1 MVSENFPF
9 FYSSLDRLYYIFCL
23 LIVLMVS
30 LLFYTGECPLDPGG
44 YFIVKGIEE
53 VTKNSDAMFS
63 MLSLL
68 FRCGSCTTLQPIGS
82 H

>member
-9 FYSSLDRLYYIFCL
+9 FYSSLDRLYYIFFL

-53 VTKNSDAMFS
+53 VT
-63 MLSLL
+63 
-68 FRCGSCTTLQPIGS
+68 
-82 H
+82 